1 MVSESPCTPPTVV
14 VGLDINGTSTV
25 NQLLCATPT
34 IQSAVMTIDLNST
47 TPAAFS
53 NQPPASDATWTI
65 IPRRTRSHKYAIA
78 TSYSNPKRNHDDRK
92 HKHETQVPRF
102 S

>member
-1 MVSESPCTPPTVV
+1 MQVDMNQKDEAMAVLAFKLEVTRGERDKETEKLEEVS
-14 VGLDINGTSTV
+14 NFH
-25 NQLLCATPT
+25 
-34 IQSAVMTIDLNST
+34 DLNST

-78 TSYSNPKRNHDDRK
+78 TSYSNPKRNHDNRK